1 MRLPEEGIPL
11 SFEGKG
17 TTDEVRLDWMEGI
30 GFMLVAGVRAMNE
43 GEARDFVVDGEKE
56 EWLDTLAVQV
66 TGEVSTGLVVVRV
79 GGAIISDL

>member
-1 MRLPEEGIPL
+1 VRLPEEGIPL

>member
-1 MRLPEEGIPL
+1 VRLPEEGIPL

-30 GFMLVAGVRAMNE
+30 GFMLVAGVSAMNE

>member
-17 TTDEVRLDWMEGI
+17 TTDEVRLDWMAGI

-43 GEARDFVVDGEKE
+43 GEARDFVVEGEKE
-56 EWLDTLAVQV
+56 ECLGTLAVHV
-66 TGEVSTGLVVVRV
+66 TGDVSIGFVVVRV